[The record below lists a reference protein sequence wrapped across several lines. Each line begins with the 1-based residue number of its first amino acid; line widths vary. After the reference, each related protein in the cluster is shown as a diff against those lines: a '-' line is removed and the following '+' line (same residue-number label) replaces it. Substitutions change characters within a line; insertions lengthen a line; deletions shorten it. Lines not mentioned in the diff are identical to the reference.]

1 MSSGIMLGQG
11 VVFLS
16 VHYCES
22 PLSQMAEW
30 EAPFGVA
37 AVPVEAVTA
46 WICPKAWAS
55 TPVCDTGDV
64 QQ

>member
-1 MSSGIMLGQG
+1 MLGQG
-11 VVFLS
+11 VAFLS

-37 AVPVEAVTA
+37 G
-46 WICPKAWAS
+46 WS
-55 TPVCDTGDV
+55 CDSMNLC
-64 QQ
+64 